1 MARHA
6 AASRVRVILA
16 ACVMASLALTAAH
29 AQPGLPPAPSGTTPE
44 TAITLPGIV
53 DEFHGVV
60 AEHAY
65 IADHFPT
72 WHIEYQT
79 RLNQN
84 DRDYDLLG
92 MIEPDHTK
100 TVIYF
105 DITDWVGK

>member
-1 MARHA
+1 MAF
-6 AASRVRVILA
+6 
-16 ACVMASLALTAAH
+16 
-29 AQPGLPPAPSGTTPE
+29 G
-44 TAITLPGIV
+44 ITLPLTAFAEPAVSQAPAGVTPQTAILLPNIA

-79 RLNQN
+79 TIEQN
-84 DRDYDLLG
+84 NRRYDLLG
-92 MIEPDHTK
+92 MIKSDNTK
-100 TVIYF
+100 AMIYF